1 MAKGESGHDHH
12 HHHHH
17 GSQDSLLCFALN
29 YVVKSWQA
37 GFSEARWL
45 SLFALFITCLGA
57 LEVVQ
62 GVWTGVFHLIT
73 EGFHS
78 VLHAVCVTTAV
89 LAMGYSRL
97 HQLPD
102 SKSSYG
108 SDRAEIITA
117 FSNGVFLIFI
127 AVFAIMEGSHTIWD
141 EPLNVEPITANPIL
155 LLRSITE
162 LVIFMRIAH
171 YLDRKE
177 VMTPTQQNLGVLSLH
192 IAGMLV
198 SDVISMG
205 CELYGLHQHTG
216 PLRLVEPVAN
226 IVWYLW
232 AISSVIPYIS
242 HNGKLLLL
250 CSPQGKARAALT
262 KALRDVSFIEGVVA
276 IRQQYFWL
284 RTDSCV
290 VGSLVLC
297 VHHDAN
303 TSAVVTKCH
312 SMLGALVE
320 NLTVQVETEALA
332 SNKET

>member
-1 MAKGESGHDHH
+1 MAKGECGHDHH
-12 HHHHH
+12 HHHH
-17 GSQDSLLCFALN
+17 GSGDSLLCFALS
-29 YVVKSWQA
+29 YVVKSWKA
-37 GFSEARWL
+37 GYSEARWL
-45 SLFALFITCLGA
+45 TLFAVFITCLGA

-78 VLHAVCVTTAV
+78 VLHAVCVATAV

-108 SDRAEIITA
+108 SDRAEVIAA
-117 FSNGVFLIFI
+117 FSNGVFLVFI
-127 AVFAIMEGSHTIWD
+127 AAFAIIEGSHMIWD
-141 EPLNVEPITANPIL
+141 QEVSVDPITANPIL
-155 LLRSITE
+155 LLRGITE

-171 YLDRKE
+171 YWDRKA
-177 VMTPTQQNLGVLSLH
+177 VMTPTQLNLGVLSLH

-205 CELYGLHQHTG
+205 SELYGLHQHTG
-216 PLRLVEPVAN
+216 PLRVIEPAVEIA
-226 IVWYLW
+226 WYLW
-232 AISSVIPYIS
+232 AIVAVVPYIR

-250 CSPQGKARAALT
+250 CSPQGKVRAALT
-262 KALRDVSFIEGVVA
+262 KALRDVSFLEGVVA
-276 IRQQYFWL
+276 IRQQYFWPL
-284 RTDSCV
+284 TDSSI

-303 TSAVVTKCH
+303 TPTIVMKCH
-312 SMLGALVE
+312 SVLGALVE

-332 SNKET
+332 GNKET